1 MKKALTAIVLAAGF
15 SSFVW
20 AAPQTVTLSVP
31 GMTCSACPITVKY
44 ALNKVE
50 GVEKTD
56 VSFNKKEAV
65 ITFDDTKTSIK
76 GLTEASGNAG
86 YPASLKQSK

>member
-15 SSFVW
+15 SSSVW

-76 GLTEASGNAG
+76 ALTEASGNAG
-86 YPASLKQSK
+86 YPASLKEPK